1 MTDDG
6 CKAPLGRCLMHLS
19 KRPGNGNVGGKA
31 DPSPQLGKLLLAAV
45 LLAPL
50 AACDG
55 TSQQAPMQEAEPQAV
70 AEAPSSPLADLQGL
84 VQICTIPDPLDPS
97 SAFNV
102 EQGEPVTAEGG
113 WMPDYWVRYS
123 CKETCA
129 DYQQCAVPTR
139 NFGIGPVPLE
149 AVDPETGEVLS
160 SGAESRES
168 AQSPELAEVVTHGRD
183 LERPKP
189 MLAFVADRM
198 GGYLSWS
205 DDGYGDAPLI
215 YLQDGGGGTQWS
227 VLTALDLERSAE
239 VRTAMVRWADGFR
252 FSLDPESGESEGWGF
267 LTRTQPEASNI
278 RQTTRRVAAIMAWIH
293 ENMAGPPAFGAMACS
308 MGTNAIIGPVLF
320 HGLDDIIDYQ
330 SFTGGPFFWDV
341 HRACNLPTTYEQG
354 FCAADGTTVCADDG
368 QCAGEGDFCQ
378 LPGVIANGEFEFA
391 SRLYESA
398 VNHMHAA
405 NACDIGEPGTE
416 RYADFDNSS
425 YGLMQDLDWNFDHR
439 VDLLV
444 DVGGAT
450 ATYMGQTSFQPGDEF
465 SLLGHF
471 MQIFNRIEPA
481 ANRRWHMQQSH
492 HCNSYAFGKAAE
504 VALESMGLQR
514 RPGAEEAES
523 PSPATDG

>member
-6 CKAPLGRCLMHLS
+6 CKATMGRCLMAHEQQQGQS
-19 KRPGNGNVGGKA
+19 KPA
-31 DPSPQLGKLLLAAV
+31 AWKLLLTAV

-55 TSQQAPMQEAEPQAV
+55 QAPEGPAPMQEAAPAAEV
-70 AEAPSSPLADLQGL
+70 ALADVSPAVSALQGL

-97 SAFNV
+97 SAFSI

-123 CKETCA
+123 CKEPCA
-129 DYQQCAVPTR
+129 DYRQCAVDTR
-139 NFGIGPVPLE
+139 NFGIGPMPPE
-149 AVDPETGEVLS
+149 AIDPETGEALS
-160 SGAESRES
+160 SGAESGEG
-168 AQSPELAEVVTHGRD
+168 APSPELAEVVTHGRD
-183 LERPKP
+183 PERPKP
-189 MLAFVADRM
+189 MLAFVADQM

-205 DDGYGDAPLI
+205 DDGYEDAPLI

-239 VRTAMVRWADGFR
+239 ARTAMVRWADGFR

-293 ENMAGPPAFGAMACS
+293 ENMAGPPAFGTMACS

-330 SFTGGPFFWDV
+330 SFTGGPFFWDL
-341 HRACNLPTTYEQG
+341 HRACNLPTTYQQG
-354 FCAADGTTVCADDG
+354 FCAADGTTVCADD
-368 QCAGEGDFCQ
+368 QACAGEGNFCQ

-492 HCNSYAFGKAAE
+492 HCNSYAFGKAVE
-504 VALESMGLQR
+504 VAVESMGLQR
-514 RPGAEEAES
+514 RPGVEEAEAAA
-523 PSPATDG
+523 PATDG